1 MFCTAKMIASEIG
14 CSPKTV
20 LANVRV
26 MEREGYQVR
35 AKIGKPALI
44 NRDLFM
50 RWAFPGWRE
59 AEHGADAEEP
69 PKMRIV

>member
-1 MFCTAKMIASEIG
+1 MIASEIG

-35 AKIGKPALI
+35 ARIGKPALI
-44 NRDLFM
+44 NRELFM
-50 RWAFPGWRE
+50 KWAFPGWRE
-59 AEHGADAEEP
+59 DNES
-69 PKMRIV
+69 